1 MKDANVI
8 RTMEN
13 IMRMMPALLIAFL
26 ATFGSRIF
34 FNSLDKPKKVPNVK
48 KYKQKPST
56 IDESKAKLEFGK
68 SETEVT
74 Q

>member
-13 IMRMMPALLIAFL
+13 IMRMMPALVIAL
-26 ATFGSRIF
+26 LLTFGSKALLH
-34 FNSLDKPKKVPNVK
+34 SLNKPKKVPKVK
-48 KYKQKPST
+48 KYKQKQLV
-56 IDESKAKLEFGK
+56 DVSKAKLQFK
-68 SETEVT
+68 QSETEVT

>member
-13 IMRMMPALLIAFL
+13 IMRMMPVLVVALLL
-26 ATFGSRIF
+26 TFGSKALLH
-34 FNSLDKPKKVPNVK
+34 SLNKPKKVPKVK
-48 KYKQKPST
+48 KYKQKQLV
-56 IDESKAKLEFGK
+56 DESKAKLQFEQLEK
-68 SETEVT
+68 EVT

>member
-13 IMRMMPALLIAFL
+13 PMQMMPLLVIAFL
-26 ATFGSRIF
+26 LTFGSKALLH
-34 FNSLDKPKKVPNVK
+34 SLNKPKKVPKVK
-48 KYKQKPST
+48 KYKQKQLV
-56 IDESKAKLEFGK
+56 DESKAKLQFEQ
-68 SETEVT
+68 SEKEVT

>member
-13 IMRMMPALLIAFL
+13 IMQMMPVLVVALLL
-26 ATFGSRIF
+26 TSGSKALLH
-34 FNSLDKPKKVPNVK
+34 SLNKPKKVPKVK
-48 KYKQKPST
+48 KYKQKQLV
-56 IDESKAKLEFGK
+56 DESKAKLEFEQSK
-68 SETEVT
+68 TEVT